1 MFVVSLL
8 RIGSLT
14 RRSAVGSASTWP
26 ASRRGSTGIATIP
39 TRAFGVED
47 RLASP
52 RLFDPDLYRPVKSQF
67 ETPKCPSQIETPPP
81 LSEIETDNPE
91 VEDSAYQLQVVAE
104 EATMV
109 VNAHDRLEAAIQAAR
124 RAGVSWRQ
132 IGIAAG
138 VPYQT
143 LHRRHRQGGRT

>member
-1 MFVVSLL
+1 M
-8 RIGSLT
+8 
-14 RRSAVGSASTWP
+14 
-26 ASRRGSTGIATIP
+26 
-39 TRAFGVED
+39 ED
-47 RLASP
+47 RLESP
-52 RLFDPDLYRPVKSQF
+52 RLFDLDLPQPVKSQI

-81 LSEIETDNPE
+81 LSEIGTDDPE
-91 VEDSAYQLQVVAE
+91 VEDSANQLRVVAQ

-109 VNAHDRLEAAIQAAR
+109 VNAQDRLEAAIEAAR
-124 RAGVSWRQ
+124 RAGISWRH